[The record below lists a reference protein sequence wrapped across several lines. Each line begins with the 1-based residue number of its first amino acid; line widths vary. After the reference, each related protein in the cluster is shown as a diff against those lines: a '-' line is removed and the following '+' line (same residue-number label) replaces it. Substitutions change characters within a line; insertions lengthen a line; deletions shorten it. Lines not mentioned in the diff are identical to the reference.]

1 MPKPPTFYQEFVEDY
16 PEVAEAYERL
26 GDTTRRAGSLTERET
41 GLIKLALAAGARLE
55 GAVHSHARRALD
67 AGASEEDL
75 RHIGVLAITTLGFP
89 FAMTVRALIEDVLDE
104 EEEYEDDG
112 SLDEDEDEDDE
123 LADDEDEDEDDEL
136 VEEPAAGTEDEE
148 AGDETPR

>member
-1 MPKPPTFYQEFVEDY
+1 MSKPPTFYQQFVEDY

-41 GLIKLALAAGARLE
+41 ELIKLALAAGARLE

-67 AGASEEDL
+67 AGATDEDL
-75 RHIGVLAITTLGFP
+75 RHVGVLAITTLGFP

-112 SLDEDEDEDDE
+112 TLD
-123 LADDEDEDEDDEL
+123 DDEDEEGDELDDEEEEDDE
-136 VEEPAAGTEDEE
+136 AGVVAETEDEE

>member
-1 MPKPPTFYQEFVEDY
+1 MSKPPTFYQQFVEDY
-16 PEVAEAYERL
+16 PEVAAAYERL
-26 GDTTRRAGSLTERET
+26 GDTTRRAGPLTERET
-41 GLIKLALAAGARLE
+41 ELIKLALAAGARLE

-75 RHIGVLAITTLGFP
+75 RHVGVLAITTMGFP

-112 SLDEDEDEDDE
+112 TLDDDEDDE
-123 LADDEDEDEDDEL
+123 DDDAELDDEGTA
-136 VEEPAAGTEDEE
+136 VEEMEDEE

>member
-1 MPKPPTFYQEFVEDY
+1 MSKPPTFYQQFVGDY
-16 PEVAEAYERL
+16 PEVAAAYERL
-26 GDTTRRAGSLTERET
+26 GDTTRRAGPLTERET
-41 GLIKLALAAGARLE
+41 ELIKLALSAGARLE

-75 RHIGVLAITTLGFP
+75 RHVGILAITTLGFP

-112 SLDEDEDEDDE
+112 SLDDDEEEDEEDDE
-123 LADDEDEDEDDEL
+123 LDDDEEEEAT
-136 VEEPAAGTEDEE
+136 VEEEMEDEE